1 MTKHIHWQEIAQRVS
16 GVLCACS
23 LAPTKGKLSHNYQTY
38 QTQWIDVGTI
48 CTSDSGLMSPVFN
61 IFHLCVCA
69 RTFVF
74 LCDIITHIDL
84 HSHQRSAFGSY
95 CIIKSTHAHQ
105 GKCLKKEKKVEVKT
119 AATIIQGTSLA
130 VQWLGL
136 SLPMQGKAYLPGQ
149 GGRIARASWP
159 KNRNIQKKQYSP
171 NPIKTLKMVHNKK
184 QKTNKKT

>member
-1 MTKHIHWQEIAQRVS
+1 MLTVCLRYTGAQTCSCLRCKSYHLVFTSCITSPWCETSSGRIVGKPLHMFKFPLSLQASVVQCRCVEILWYPSFVHS
-16 GVLCACS
+16 VFLIYF
-23 LAPTKGKLSHNYQTY
+23 LSRYFF
-38 QTQWIDVGTI
+38 
-48 CTSDSGLMSPVFN
+48 FN

-130 VQWLGL
+130 VQ
-136 SLPMQGKAYLPGQ
+136 
-149 GGRIARASWP
+149 
-159 KNRNIQKKQYSP
+159 
-171 NPIKTLKMVHNKK
+171 
-184 QKTNKKT
+184 